1 MQGKRVREANGSR
14 ASSSIRVDAP
24 TFVGQDTAAA
34 GEAEEPP
41 GSLPAST
48 RHPQWKDVPTAQ
60 WEDWRWQMQH
70 AVRTTRQLAELLP
83 LPVKGLADLERLES
97 KYKLALPPYY
107 LSLIDAND
115 PYGDPIGLQ
124 SLPHLAETLDDSTE
138 ELEDPLEEDQDSP
151 VPGLTHRY
159 PDRVLLITT
168 PVCSMYCRFCTR
180 KRVTMD
186 REGWD
191 APSHDELRMIDYVRQ
206 HPEIHDCILSG
217 GDALM
222 LPPAKLR
229 WFLTSLAEI
238 PHVDVI
244 RVGTRVPVTLPQK
257 LFDQQWIDILHET
270 GKVWV
275 QTHFNHPREITPEAA
290 RGCRNLINAGLPINN
305 HAVLLKGV
313 NDALPTMRD
322 LMRGLLRIKVRP
334 YYLFHCDPVT
344 GAGHFR
350 TSVWKGLEIMEG
362 LRGHMSGLGV
372 PTYVIDGLYGAG
384 KIPVMPNYVISASE
398 QAVVLRNYEGMVFRY
413 SPEDQHGIRPLV
425 VETTGVSNLLSGD
438 GHKLLPAGVK
448 RMERRRLRAEAAAAA
463 NEAAVSDSAASAT
476 EAAIETINLAAT
488 SAVNAAPMIVEIVAP
503 ATPAE
508 ATVVAGRIRPRATK
522 VPTASSNGQ
531 STTSNR
537 RALTPKE
544 VSEVVAA
551 ARRNGRS
558 TAMNTT
564 AMNTAAMSSAAVA
577 AANSTAEQVAE
588 TKPAGRASRA
598 NAAQSDKS
606 AARSGAKSSTRSSA
620 ADKREAEA
628 SSARP
633 VACTELLV
641 GAWPANEEPAVRVLS
656 DAVR

>member
-107 LSLIDAND
+107 LSLIDVND

-191 APSHDELRMIDYVRQ
+191 APSHDELRMIEYIRQ

-217 GDALM
+217 GDSLM

-313 NDALPTMRD
+313 NDSLPTMRD

-413 SPEDQHGIRPLV
+413 SPEDQHGVRPLI

-438 GHKLLPAGVK
+438 GQKLLPSGVA
-448 RMERRRLRAEAAAAA
+448 RMERRRRRAEVAA
-463 NEAAVSDSAASAT
+463 AASAT
-476 EAAIETINLAAT
+476 ETASAT
-488 SAVNAAPMIVEIVAP
+488 MSATVTTDEANVSTVDAAPMIVEIVAP

-522 VPTASSNGQ
+522 APAASGNGQ
-531 STTSNR
+531 GQTSNR
-537 RALTPKE
+537 RAITAKE

-551 ARRNGRS
+551 ARRNGRG
-558 TAMNTT
+558 
-564 AMNTAAMSSAAVA
+564 AAMSAAAVA
-577 AANSTAEQVAE
+577 AAGSTTEPIAD
-588 TKPAGRASRA
+588 TKPASRSSRASTGQ
-598 NAAQSDKS
+598 NDMP
-606 AARSGAKSSTRSSA
+606 AARSGAKSSSRNPA
-620 ADKREAEA
+620 ADKRDSEA
-628 SSARP
+628 SAARP

-641 GAWPANEEPAVRVLS
+641 GAWPSTDEPAVRVLS
-656 DAVR
+656 DAER

>member
-107 LSLIDAND
+107 LSLIDVND

-191 APSHDELRMIDYVRQ
+191 APSHDELRMIEYIRQ

-217 GDALM
+217 GDSLM

-413 SPEDQHGIRPLV
+413 SPEDQHGVRPLI

-438 GHKLLPAGVK
+438 GQKLLPAGVA
-448 RMERRRLRAEAAAAA
+448 RMERRRLRAEVAA
-463 NEAAVSDSAASAT
+463 AASAT
-476 EAAIETINLAAT
+476 ETASAIMSAT
-488 SAVNAAPMIVEIVAP
+488 VTTDEANVSTVDAAPMIVEIIAP

-522 VPTASSNGQ
+522 VPAATGNGQ
-531 STTSNR
+531 GPTSGR
-537 RALTPKE
+537 RAMSAKE

-551 ARRNGRS
+551 ARRNGRG
-558 TAMNTT
+558 TAMNS
-564 AMNTAAMSSAAVA
+564 AAMSAAAVA
-577 AANSTAEQVAE
+577 AASSTSESVAD

-598 NAAQSDKS
+598 SAAQSEKS
-606 AARSGAKSSTRSSA
+606 AARGAAKSSSRSSA
-620 ADKREAEA
+620 ADKRVPAA
-628 SSARP
+628 SAARP

-641 GAWPANEEPAVRVLS
+641 GAWPSTDEPAVRVLS
-656 DAVR
+656 DAER